1 MEEIMPRELKQ
12 IIHSQRT
19 NFYYLEHCK
28 VLVNGGRV
36 EYITDYE
43 NRMSYW
49 NIPIANTTVV
59 LLGTGTSITQAAVR
73 EMAKAGVLV
82 GFCGSDGA
90 PLYAGCEI
98 EFINSRS
105 EYRPTQYLQNFIVL
119 WIDETKRLSLARK
132 FQEERIKNIKKFWL
146 EKPIFVDGVFNF
158 NSSDVLSTLDRFAYG
173 FNNATDTQGVLSEEA
188 IMTKKLYSFMV
199 KGTCLENFVRAKNGT
214 GLDDANRFLDHGNY
228 LAYGLAACALW
239 VLGIPA
245 SLSVVHGKTRKG
257 GLVFDLADVVKD
269 AIVMPTCFEAAVKEY
284 SQSDFRTILMNRFN
298 TKQILDSMIEF
309 MKGITAYSDGQ
320 E

>member
-73 EMAKAGVLV
+73 EMAKAGVLI

-132 FQEERIKNIKKFWL
+132 FQEERIKNIKKFW
-146 EKPIFVDGVFNF
+146 
-158 NSSDVLSTLDRFAYG
+158 Y
-173 FNNATDTQGVLSEEA
+173 TQ
-188 IMTKKLYSFMV
+188 
-199 KGTCLENFVRAKNGT
+199 N
-214 GLDDANRFLDHGNY
+214 
-228 LAYGLAACALW
+228 
-239 VLGIPA
+239 P
-245 SLSVVHGKTRKG
+245 
-257 GLVFDLADVVKD
+257 
-269 AIVMPTCFEAAVKEY
+269 
-284 SQSDFRTILMNRFN
+284 
-298 TKQILDSMIEF
+298 
-309 MKGITAYSDGQ
+309 
-320 E
+320 